1 MGSLEILKLLLDTHI
16 WIWSVGDRAR
26 LRPRVLKALQSS
38 ANELWLSPISV
49 WELTILVEKG
59 RVVLSVGVEEWI
71 GETLKAGPFKE
82 APLTM
87 EVALATRRIGLS
99 HRDPADTLLAATAK
113 VFGLT
118 LVTSDVRLI
127 EVKGL
132 SILANE

>member
-1 MGSLEILKLLLDTHI
+1 MKLLLDTHI
-16 WIWSVGDRAR
+16 WIWSVGDKAR
-26 LRPRVLKALQSS
+26 LRPRVLKALESS
-38 ANELWLSPISV
+38 ANELWLSPISA

-59 RVVLSVGVEEWI
+59 RVVLSVGVEEWV
-71 GETLKAGPFKE
+71 GEALKAGPFRE
-82 APLTM
+82 APLTT
-87 EVALATRRIGLS
+87 EVALATRSIGLS

-127 EVKGL
+127 AVKGL

>member
-1 MGSLEILKLLLDTHI
+1 MKLLLDTHI
-16 WIWSVGDRAR
+16 WIWSVGDKAR
-26 LRPRVLKALQSS
+26 LRPRVLRALESS

-59 RVVLSVGVEEWI
+59 RVVLNVGVEEWI

-87 EVALATRRIGLS
+87 EVALATRGIGLS

-127 EVKGL
+127 GVKGL
-132 SILANE
+132 SVLANE

>member
-1 MGSLEILKLLLDTHI
+1 MKLLLDTHI

-26 LRPRVLKALQSS
+26 LRPRVLKALESS

-59 RVVLSVGVEEWI
+59 RVVLSLGVEEWI

-87 EVALATRRIGLS
+87 EVALATRGVGLS
-99 HRDPADTLLAATAK
+99 HRDPADTLLVATAK

>member
-1 MGSLEILKLLLDTHI
+1 LKLLLDTHI
-16 WIWSVGDRAR
+16 WIWSVGDKAR
-26 LRPRVLKALQSS
+26 LRPRVLRALESS

-59 RVVLSVGVEEWI
+59 RVVLNVGVEEWI

-87 EVALATRRIGLS
+87 EVALATRGIGLS

-127 EVKGL
+127 GVKGL
-132 SILANE
+132 SVLANE

>member
-1 MGSLEILKLLLDTHI
+1 MKLLLDTHI

-26 LRPRVLKALQSS
+26 LRPRVLKALESS

-49 WELTILVEKG
+49 SELTILVEKG
-59 RVVLSVGVEEWI
+59 RVVLNVGVEEWI

-82 APLTM
+82 APLTI
-87 EVALATRRIGLS
+87 EVALAMRGIGLS

-127 EVKGL
+127 GVKGL
-132 SILANE
+132 SVLANE

>member
-1 MGSLEILKLLLDTHI
+1 LKLLLDTHI
-16 WIWSVGDRAR
+16 WIWSVGDKAR
-26 LRPRVLKALQSS
+26 LRPRVLKALESP
-38 ANELWLSPISV
+38 ANELWLSPISA

-59 RVVLSVGVEEWI
+59 RVVLSGGVEEWV
-71 GETLKAGPFKE
+71 KAGPFRE
-82 APLTM
+82 APLTT
-87 EVALATRRIGLS
+87 EVALATRGIGLS

-127 EVKGL
+127 AVKGL